1 MSWQMRL
8 IVSASGILKTRRLC
22 ILKNQILTEEMMS
35 VIFVCIIKMCICSFF
50 SLEEQAYSNQKC
62 DLCDIHDMYVCVSLP
77 FFLPW
82 YSVFYC
88 VTIWGHSLPNDS
100 FLLFGF
106 HDTEWSSKKG
116 RMCRVQ
122 SLPVVVSYENSFCSL
137 AVIPIWVRVNLA
149 EGEGLAGVAWLT
161 QINRAGGT
169 HGCLR
174 TVVNLWLIWLA
185 VYFIAK

>member
-1 MSWQMRL
+1 MHL
-8 IVSASGILKTRRLC
+8 
-22 ILKNQILTEEMMS
+22 
-35 VIFVCIIKMCICSFF
+35 FFF

-62 DLCDIHDMYVCVSLP
+62 DLCDIHDMYVCEPTILSSLI
-77 FFLPW
+77 FCFLLRYDLRSLTATWFLPA
-82 YSVFYC
+82 
-88 VTIWGHSLPNDS
+88 IWLSWHWAGLQ
-100 FLLFGF
+100 
-106 HDTEWSSKKG
+106 KG